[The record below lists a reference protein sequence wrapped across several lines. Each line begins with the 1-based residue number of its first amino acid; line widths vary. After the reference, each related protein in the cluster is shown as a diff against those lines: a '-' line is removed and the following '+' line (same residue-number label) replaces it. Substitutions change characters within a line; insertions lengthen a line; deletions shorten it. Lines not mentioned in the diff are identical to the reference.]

1 MARKEDDFAFFV
13 GRVDEA
19 FLDSIEGALW
29 ILSPEER
36 NTLIREIREKIDVL
50 EDSELQNLYTILK
63 RFEVLDE

>member
-50 EDSELQNLYTILK
+50 EESELQNLYTILK